1 MGQLTQTTLE
11 VQRILDSSALIASG
25 VTTEDGKIQAIN
37 FDTNP
42 TIELLETGSLSW
54 NNHDMTFNV
63 KSNEATLQVNQ
74 EQVFPVIN
82 NTLST
87 LPNGA
92 LVRITGHDE
101 LTEYD
106 EVELSSNDSE
116 LTAFVDGVLT
126 QELLPG
132 AVGLMTQ
139 RGKVRELNTTGGT
152 VANLAYLGV
161 GGAFTSVKPV
171 YPAKVIVIGK
181 YSHID
186 SVNGELIVDVSSS
199 YQVVINDI
207 ETQLDL
213 KAIQNVGICQRCP
226 ILTND
231 IVIDYTALT
240 LTVATVNSGQTI
252 TPQNPIRFFT
262 NGNGVIVKHEKSSP
276 EVFTFT
282 NTTGTWY
289 FYWDTNGNPIA
300 SQTAWTDFNVIA
312 PLFMLDWNSTLTGAT
327 RSIEEQI
334 EMHTNS
340 ISGDDHANQHFGT
353 GTIHLFGGDLIRNEL
368 TTGSPNVDG
377 RNTCVSLTTLTNMD
391 DNLRYTV
398 TNTTDVG
405 YFKQDMGNISAGSLT
420 SSNSGLFPI
429 RINNVSGQRRFLPA
443 TRFPF
448 AWDVATNRPQYITA
462 NGTRTLVTDDYYFVY
477 YLYSLQDRKAGQS
490 VRLVSAE
497 SEFSTIALARAHSI
511 ESVQALYPDM
521 RNPECRP
528 LYKLIFYN
536 NHVVPAPF
544 DVAVKYT
551 RLHGISDIRKIKGVT
566 STSVGGSLPASSVN
580 TISKTRLPDLN
591 IESAMQRINDY
602 FVGNT
607 GATATIYSIPMF
619 DSTTGL
625 NITSTSAVFSGNN
638 LTINGQLSATTF
650 IGDGSNLTNIPKPF
664 TTGNTGNYSI
674 KANNNS
680 AIVASGN
687 YSYAEGFATSGT
699 GVNSHAEGETTI
711 ASGYTSHAEG
721 GNTKAYG
728 NFSHSEGNNSIANG
742 INSHAE
748 GNNTQ
753 VYGDNSHGEGN
764 NTLAEGINSHAEG
777 NNTRAIGDNSH
788 SEGRLSQANGFV
800 SHAEGLSTQANGQ
813 YTHSEGNNTQ
823 ANGNYSHVEGYYSIA
838 SGETSHAEGDNTIAG
853 GINSHAE
860 GSYTQALGRN
870 SHAGGYNSRSESQ
883 NSFVHSNGSVI
894 RTGATNSVIIGGS
907 SNEVLANVESSAII
921 GGVGITASQSN
932 TVYVP
937 KLNINTVDAKTT
949 GKLLY
954 VNESTGLVTKGVLG
968 TSDFTGADIQKI
980 GINVLNPTYQ
990 LEVNGR
996 IRSVSEYTSLNK
1008 HDIDI
1013 YSTLNI
1019 STEDLVNGYS
1029 AFDAYPTMNNTAH
1042 IGHFNGYQSRLNVSG
1057 TSTIDSVMGYN
1068 TILNVLGSGT
1078 ITQYNAFRIYAPKK
1092 TGSGT
1097 IGTAIG
1103 LYVDNLTGASAN
1115 YAIYTAGSTKSY
1127 FGGNIGIK
1135 TDKPDYDL
1143 DVIGTSRV
1151 LGLSITTNGTAL
1163 GSEVGDNLLLRTTSA
1178 NSNSNYI
1185 KDNEWL
1191 VRGTS
1196 GSTWLTAK
1204 LHNGVSVDNSFTTPG
1219 TNTLTWWERNPN
1231 ANTQSWG
1238 NSSSTYMSLKS
1249 GQLGIST
1256 TNILGNLHVLGTTA
1270 SNNAI
1275 FERTAGGSDAGYITT
1290 RLLATKTTDMGAGF
1304 GPLLSLNVKDDAAI
1318 VNTLAYIGAL
1328 RENSDTTGSIILQPF
1343 LNGTPIEGMRVLS
1356 SGNVGIGTS
1365 TPAQKLHVNGTAQA
1379 TQFRLSDLNTAPSGS
1394 TDTGVKGEIRIDDS
1408 YIYVCTATNTWK
1420 RTGLSTW

>member
-11 VQRILDSSALIASG
+11 VQRILDSSALISSG

-54 NNHDMTFNV
+54 NNHDMTFDV

-139 RGKVRELNTTGGT
+139 RGKVRELNTSGGT
-152 VANLAYLGV
+152 VANLVYLGV

-199 YQVVINDI
+199 YQVVINNI

-213 KAIQNVGICQRCP
+213 KATQNVGICQMCP

-262 NGNGVIVKHEKSSP
+262 NGGGVIVKHEKTSP
-276 EVFTFT
+276 EVFTFS
-282 NTTGTWY
+282 NTSGTWY

-300 SQTAWTDFNVIA
+300 SQTAWTDFHVIA

-340 ISGDDHANQHFGT
+340 ISADDHANQHFGT

-405 YFKQDMGNISAGSLT
+405 YFKQDMGNISAASLT
-420 SSNSGLFPI
+420 SSNAGLFPI
-429 RINNVSGQRRFLPA
+429 RINNISGQRTFLPA

-448 AWDVATNRPQYITA
+448 AWDIARNRPQYITS
-462 NGTRTLVTDDYYFVY
+462 NGTRISVTDDYYFVY

-536 NHVVPAPF
+536 NHVVPAQF
-544 DVAVKYT
+544 DIAVKYS
-551 RLHGISDIRKIKGVT
+551 RLHEISDIRKIKGIT
-566 STSVGGSLPASSVN
+566 STSIGGSLPASSVN

-591 IESAMQRINDY
+591 IESTMQRINDY

-625 NITSTSAVFSGNN
+625 NIISTSAVFSGNN
-638 LTINGQLSATTF
+638 LIINGQLSATTF
-650 IGDGSNLTNIPKPF
+650 FGDGSNLTNIPKVF
-664 TTGNTGNYSI
+664 TNGDTGNYSI

-680 AIVASGN
+680 AILATGN

-699 GVNSHAEGETTI
+699 GVNAHAEGEATI

-721 GNTKAYG
+721 GATKAFG
-728 NFSHSEGNNSIANG
+728 NFSHAEGSGSIASG
-742 INSHAE
+742 
-748 GNNTQ
+748 T
-753 VYGDNSHGEGN
+753 
-764 NTLAEGINSHAEG
+764 
-777 NNTRAIGDNSH
+777 
-788 SEGRLSQANGFV
+788 V
-800 SHAEGLSTQANGQ
+800 SHAEGYSTIASG
-813 YTHSEGNNTQ
+813 
-823 ANGNYSHVEGYYSIA
+823 AFSHVEGYYTQAI
-838 SGETSHAEGDNTIAG
+838 GE
-853 GINSHAE
+853 NSHV
-860 GSYTQALGRN
+860 
-870 SHAGGYNSRSESQ
+870 GGYNSISEGD
-883 NSFVHSNGSVI
+883 NSFLHSSGSII
-894 RTGATNSVIIGGS
+894 RTGATNSIIIGGS
-907 SNEVLANVESSAII
+907 SNEIPANVEGSAII
-921 GGVGITASQSN
+921 GGVGIVANTPN

-937 KLNINTVDAKTT
+937 N
-949 GKLLY
+949 
-954 VNESTGLVTKGVLG
+954 
-968 TSDFTGADIQKI
+968 
-980 GINVLNPTYQ
+980 
-990 LEVNGR
+990 
-996 IRSVSEYTSLNK
+996 
-1008 HDIDI
+1008 
-1013 YSTLNI
+1013 LNI
-1019 STEDLVNGYS
+1019 S
-1029 AFDAYPTMNNTAH
+1029 
-1042 IGHFNGYQSRLNVSG
+1042 
-1057 TSTIDSVMGYN
+1057 
-1068 TILNVLGSGT
+1068 
-1078 ITQYNAFRIYAPKK
+1078 
-1092 TGSGT
+1092 
-1097 IGTAIG
+1097 
-1103 LYVDNLTGASAN
+1103 
-1115 YAIYTAGSTKSY
+1115 
-1127 FGGNIGIK
+1127 NIGIK
-1135 TDKPDYDL
+1135 SAETNILYIDEVTGLVKRGILDAGDMVGANNLTDIANRQTAVNNLFDATNLALGQTLIKDENGNMVAGNAGGASQDSIEFPVPTVYTYTGDYITKVIETITNGTIEKRLRYYISASPIVDGSPDIMEYKNSVTNFWARATYNYTAGKL
-1143 DVIGTSRV
+1143 T
-1151 LGLSITTNGTAL
+1151 SITTETINDWT
-1163 GSEVGDNLLLRTTSA
+1163 
-1178 NSNSNYI
+1178 I
-1185 KDNEWL
+1185 
-1191 VRGTS
+1191 
-1196 GSTWLTAK
+1196 
-1204 LHNGVSVDNSFTTPG
+1204 
-1219 TNTLTWWERNPN
+1219 
-1231 ANTQSWG
+1231 
-1238 NSSSTYMSLKS
+1238 
-1249 GQLGIST
+1249 
-1256 TNILGNLHVLGTTA
+1256 
-1270 SNNAI
+1270 
-1275 FERTAGGSDAGYITT
+1275 
-1290 RLLATKTTDMGAGF
+1290 
-1304 GPLLSLNVKDDAAI
+1304 
-1318 VNTLAYIGAL
+1318 
-1328 RENSDTTGSIILQPF
+1328 
-1343 LNGTPIEGMRVLS
+1343 
-1356 SGNVGIGTS
+1356 
-1365 TPAQKLHVNGTAQA
+1365 
-1379 TQFRLSDLNTAPSGS
+1379 
-1394 TDTGVKGEIRIDDS
+1394 
-1408 YIYVCTATNTWK
+1408 
-1420 RTGLSTW
+1420 